1 MSIYRPLR
9 QNPDRPGPEHAEPRA
24 SGSEPAEHGAPEPRA
39 PGPEPAEPRASGP
52 EPAEPRA
59 PGYPSRAEGAPDSGP
74 AAGSDQD

>member
-1 MSIYRPLR
+1 MSIYRPVR
-9 QNPDRPGPEHAEPRA
+9 QNPDRPGPDPAEP
-24 SGSEPAEHGAPEPRA
+24 GAPEPRA
-39 PGPEPAEPRASGP
+39 PGP